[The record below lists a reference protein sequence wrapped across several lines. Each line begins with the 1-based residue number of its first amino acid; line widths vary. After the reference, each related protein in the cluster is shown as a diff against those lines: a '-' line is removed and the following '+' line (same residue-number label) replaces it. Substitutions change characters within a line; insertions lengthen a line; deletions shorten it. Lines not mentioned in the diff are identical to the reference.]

1 MANDKGVS
9 GKESGRGLGGGV
21 ITQKV
26 REIEPV
32 RPCHVKFKVMVALS
46 LSYGFTQKS
55 DGGIGIVRG
64 GPFAL
69 RCHVSN
75 PSPRTQLPLGYLNSA
90 TMTSADVWSIPFK
103 ETIALGGMT
112 FPSTFKSLG
121 LMENFSKGS
130 KNLTNWYHKVIQDC
144 TGK

>member
-21 ITQKV
+21 ITREV

-32 RPCHVKFKVMVALS
+32 RPCHVKVKVMVALS

-64 GPFAL
+64 GPLHSDVMFQTHRLAHN
-69 RCHVSN
+69 CHW
-75 PSPRTQLPLGYLNSA
+75 
-90 TMTSADVWSIPFK
+90 DI
-103 ETIALGGMT
+103 
-112 FPSTFKSLG
+112 
-121 LMENFSKGS
+121 
-130 KNLTNWYHKVIQDC
+130 
-144 TGK
+144 